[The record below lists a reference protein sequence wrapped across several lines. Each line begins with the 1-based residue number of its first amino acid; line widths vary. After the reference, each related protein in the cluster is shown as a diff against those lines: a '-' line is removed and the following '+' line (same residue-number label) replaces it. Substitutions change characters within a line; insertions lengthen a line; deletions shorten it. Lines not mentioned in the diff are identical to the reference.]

1 MTNVLLATSNG
12 TGMGHLT
19 RQAAIGL
26 KLAGEHQP
34 VLFSLSIGLPQATSL
49 GLRGEYTPS
58 YDRPWIAPRAWNS
71 YLRDRLVAIV
81 EETNSKVVLFDGVAP
96 YPGIGHASS
105 IKRDVAFVWL
115 RRGMWRKGTG
125 RKQLRR
131 AHYFETAIEPG
142 DLAGDADKGPTT
154 DMINVTRIAP
164 ISLVEVLEPLSR
176 DDARLALGLPEDR
189 EIALITLGSG
199 LLGDVAGPG
208 TAALETI
215 LESSDVHV
223 AVTRSAVAQQE
234 VPAVVAD
241 RLTVIR
247 DVYPLVPYLS
257 AFDLAISSAGYNA
270 VHELIP
276 AAIPTLFV
284 ANSSTRTD
292 DQVTRSRRLAELG
305 LALSA
310 VDTDQAAIA
319 TETVRL
325 LDRAVRAELAG
336 RAAATR
342 AEMRGAT
349 QAARFIVELAAVF
362 TRRRPPLSVA
372 ISEQTQKVK
381 DLVKDVL
388 GEERTNAIKG
398 LLGREPSSIG
408 DRMRVRL
415 VDNPTE
421 STGGVI
427 PLLITSDVTADLL
440 RGPIPVEHILPAAS
454 DAYGDRRLEMI
465 RTYYDVV
472 D

>member
-1 MTNVLLATSNG
+1 
-12 TGMGHLT
+12 
-19 RQAAIGL
+19 
-26 KLAGEHQP
+26 
-34 VLFSLSIGLPQATSL
+34 
-49 GLRGEYTPS
+49 
-58 YDRPWIAPRAWNS
+58 
-71 YLRDRLVAIV
+71 
-81 EETNSKVVLFDGVAP
+81 
-96 YPGIGHASS
+96 
-105 IKRDVAFVWL
+105 
-115 RRGMWRKGTG
+115 
-125 RKQLRR
+125 
-131 AHYFETAIEPG
+131 
-142 DLAGDADKGPTT
+142 
-154 DMINVTRIAP
+154 VTRIAP